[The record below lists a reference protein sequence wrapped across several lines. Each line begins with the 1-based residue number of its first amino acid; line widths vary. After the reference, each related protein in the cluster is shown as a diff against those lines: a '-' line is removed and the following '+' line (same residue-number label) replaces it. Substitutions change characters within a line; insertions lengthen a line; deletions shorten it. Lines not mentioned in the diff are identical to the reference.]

1 MAGTSSQSQQLVLTQ
16 VHALDDVTT
25 VVEDAAD
32 VLRVDGAGEVRVAVM
47 FPVSAGRADPLE
59 HIGGNTSLTTIEGT
73 LLGSLR
79 NLVDLVSQD
88 VLLVEEQN
96 HRDAPVGPDGPEQVQ
111 GLSEAVG
118 GVVLPDDHV
127 VAAAGRYEDD
137 GPLDPLPALIPL
149 TSYIKHTDTHTHF
162 ISCSEHGGSDLRS
175 RTYWKLTFTLQSL
188 LLGAVD
194 QLVFI
199 GAFKA
204 RLDAVVLPQLL
215 GVLKEVLPEP
225 EREL

>member
-1 MAGTSSQSQQLVLTQ
+1 MARTRSQSQQLVLTQ

-32 VLRVDGAGEVRVAVM
+32 VLRVDGTGEVRVAVM
-47 FPVSAGRADPLE
+47 FPISADSTKNR
-59 HIGGNTSLTTIEGT
+59 IWVTSGCIR
-73 LLGSLR
+73 R
-79 NLVDLVSQD
+79 NLVVGILWEIIFQLGLPGQDLVSQD
-88 VLLVEEQN
+88 VLFVEEQN

-111 GLSEAVG
+111 GLSETVG

-137 GPLDPLPALIPL
+137 GPLDPLPIQNLLEVDFVHLKPGLKNPRCQHPAAQQVL
-149 TSYIKHTDTHTHF
+149 
-162 ISCSEHGGSDLRS
+162 
-175 RTYWKLTFTLQSL
+175 SL

-204 RLDAVVLPQLL
+204 CLDAVVLPQFL
-215 GVLKEVLPEP
+215 GMLEEVLPE
-225 EREL
+225 REL